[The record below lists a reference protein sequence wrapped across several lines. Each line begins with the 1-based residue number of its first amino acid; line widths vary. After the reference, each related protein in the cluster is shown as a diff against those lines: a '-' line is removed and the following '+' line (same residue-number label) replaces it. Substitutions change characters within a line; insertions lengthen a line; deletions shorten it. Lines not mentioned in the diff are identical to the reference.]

1 VRKEFFQLLIKQL
14 FDPNFGMF
22 SYNEKQRLY
31 WFNGSTVEPP
41 INFELVG
48 TLLGLAINNN
58 IILDIPFPMAVY
70 KTLLD
75 HKADMEDLEEWQPD
89 IAESMKF
96 LLNYKEETS
105 LKDAL

>member
-1 VRKEFFQLLIKQL
+1 MNFKKPLRVMFVGEPGIDEGGVRKEFFQLLIKQL

-22 SYNEKQRLY
+22 TYNEKQRLY
-31 WFNGSTVEPP
+31 WFNGHSIEAP

-58 IILDIPFPMAVY
+58 ILIDIPFPMAIY

-75 HKADMEDLEEWQPD
+75 HKIDMEDLEEW
-89 IAESMKF
+89 
-96 LLNYKEETS
+96 
-105 LKDAL
+105 